1 MVVSRTRQGLTGMK
15 QLARDNKELLANSA

>member
-1 MVVSRTRQGLTGMK
+1 VSRTRQGLTGMK